1 MSTPRAGEGIR
12 EISRTTVRSGRK
24 FDFEVVK
31 VQMPAGRTIEV
42 DLVRHGG
49 AAVILPILETG
60 GMRSVVFVRNH
71 RHSIGR
77 PLLEIPAGTLEK
89 GEDPIVCAGRELIEE
104 TGYRAAKVE
113 PLVEFL
119 PSPGMSDERMFTF
132 LATGLTH
139 VGQDLEEDESIEV
152 EVIPATEAIA
162 MASDGRL
169 EDGKSILAILL
180 AAHLGRL

>member
-1 MSTPRAGEGIR
+1 MSTPRDDEGIR
-12 EISRTTVRSGRK
+12 EIGRTTVRRGRK
-24 FDFEVVK
+24 FDFELVI
-31 VQMPAGRTIEV
+31 VQMPGGRTLEV

-49 AAVILPILETG
+49 AAVILPVLEESG
-60 GMRSVVFVRNH
+60 KKSVVFVRNH
-71 RHSIGR
+71 RYSVGR

-89 GEDPIVCAGRELIEE
+89 GEDPVVCAGRELIEE
-104 TGYRAAKVE
+104 TGYRADRVA
-113 PLVEFL
+113 PLVEFF

-132 LATGLTH
+132 VATGLKH

-152 EVIPATEAIA
+152 EIVPAADALA

-180 AAHLGRL
+180 AARLGYL

>member
-1 MSTPRAGEGIR
+1 MSTPRDDEGIR
-12 EISRTTVRSGRK
+12 EIGRTTVRSGRK

-31 VQMPAGRTIEV
+31 VHMPGGRTLEV

-49 AAVILPILETG
+49 AAVILPILELEG
-60 GMRSVVFVRNH
+60 EKRVVFVRNH
-71 RHSIGR
+71 RYSIGR

-89 GEDPIVCAGRELIEE
+89 GEKPVVCAGRELIEE
-104 TGYRAAKVE
+104 TGYRAAKLE

-132 LATGLTH
+132 LATGLTQ

-152 EVIPATEAIA
+152 EIVPASDAIA

-180 AAHLGRL
+180 AARLGRL

>member
-1 MSTPRAGEGIR
+1 MSTPRDDEGIR
-12 EISRTTVRSGRK
+12 EIGRTTVRSGRK

-31 VQMPAGRTIEV
+31 VQMPGGRTLEV

-49 AAVILPILETG
+49 AAVILPVLESG
-60 GMRSVVFVRNH
+60 GTKNVVFVRNH
-71 RHSIGR
+71 RYSIGR

-89 GEDPIVCAGRELIEE
+89 GEEPIVCAGRELIEE
-104 TGYRAAKVE
+104 TGYSAAKVE

-119 PSPGMSDERMFTF
+119 PSPGMSDERMYTF
-132 LATGLTH
+132 LATGLTQ

-152 EVIPATEAIA
+152 EIVPAATAIA

-180 AAHLGRL
+180 AARLGLL

>member
-1 MSTPRAGEGIR
+1 MSTPHEGIR
-12 EISRTTVRSGRK
+12 EISRTTVRKGRK
-24 FDFEVVK
+24 FAFELVK
-31 VQMPAGRTIEV
+31 VQMPGGRTLEV

-49 AAVILPILETG
+49 AAVILPILESG
-60 GMRSVVFVRNH
+60 GTKQVVFVRNH
-71 RHSIGR
+71 RFSIGR

-89 GEDPIVCAGRELIEE
+89 GEEPILCAARELTEE
-104 TGYRAAKVE
+104 TGYKAASVK
-113 PLVEFL
+113 PLAEFF

-132 LATGLTH
+132 LATDLTQ

-152 EVIPATEAIA
+152 ELIPTSEAIA

-180 AAHLGRL
+180 AARLGHL

>member
-1 MSTPRAGEGIR
+1 MSTPHEGIR
-12 EISRTTVRSGRK
+12 EIGRTTVRKGRK

-31 VQMPAGRTIEV
+31 VEMPGGRAIEV

-49 AAVILPILETG
+49 AAVILPVLENG
-60 GMRSVVFVRNH
+60 GVKSIVFVRNH
-71 RHSIGR
+71 RFSIRR

-89 GEDPIVCAGRELIEE
+89 GEDPAVCAGRELIEE
-104 TGYRAAKVE
+104 TGYRAARVE
-113 PLVEFL
+113 ALVEFF

-139 VGQDLEEDESIEV
+139 VGQDLEEDESIAV
-152 EVIPATEAIA
+152 EIVPASDAIA

-180 AAHLGRL
+180 AARLGRL

>member
-1 MSTPRAGEGIR
+1 MSTPRDDEGIR
-12 EISRTTVRSGRK
+12 EIGRTTVRHGRK
-24 FDFEVVK
+24 FDFEVVS
-31 VQMPAGRTIEV
+31 VAMPGGRTLQV

-49 AAVILPILETG
+49 AAVILPVLEAAG
-60 GMRSVVFVRNH
+60 GKSVVFVRNH
-71 RHSIGR
+71 RYSIGR

-89 GEDPIVCAGRELIEE
+89 GEQPIVCAGRELIEE
-104 TGYRAAKVE
+104 TGYRAANIE

-119 PSPGMSDERMFTF
+119 PSPGMSDERMYTF

-152 EVIPATEAIA
+152 EIVPAADAIA

-169 EDGKSILAILL
+169 EDGKSILAVLL
-180 AAHLGRL
+180 AARLGRL